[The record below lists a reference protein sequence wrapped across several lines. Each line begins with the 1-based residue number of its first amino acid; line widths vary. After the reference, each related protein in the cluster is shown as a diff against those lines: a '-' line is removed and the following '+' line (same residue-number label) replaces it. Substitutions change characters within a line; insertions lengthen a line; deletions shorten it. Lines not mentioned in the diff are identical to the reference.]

1 LANFWNFVYNR
12 LLLGGN
18 KLEKPEMNEHR
29 SENDW
34 KEVLQKLAAIRE
46 QDEYSAS
53 DVDFIREQLQSYD
66 DRIRGGAAL
75 DASGC
80 VFEPNILDLLT
91 EMTQGVEA
99 DAIRKAS
106 IQTLGEVIFE
116 GVMRSF
122 EDDIGAST
130 KMEYYEEWDELQ
142 TESLH
147 EDYLRV
153 KNLLFSI
160 VQDEFEIPEIRE
172 TCLISLSNLGFL
184 LPVQEII
191 HDFIESEDQSSR
203 LVALHAMGK
212 YPQLWV
218 EELATF
224 LDAHLPRA
232 LLLEAI
238 SSSYSSN
245 SSRLARKIESLLSS
259 KDPDILTYSLLTL
272 TSINKT
278 EHLGDILQKFTR
290 SEHEQVRKTAH
301 DSLLILSKRNFNDFM
316 EKELGVEE

>member
-1 LANFWNFVYNR
+1 MT
-12 LLLGGN
+12 GN
-18 KLEKPEMNEHR
+18 Q

-34 KEVLQKLAAIRE
+34 KAILQKLAAIRE

-75 DASGC
+75 AASGC

-91 EMTQGVEA
+91 DMVQSGEA

-106 IQTLGEVIFE
+106 IQTLGEVIYE

-122 EDDIGAST
+122 EDEIGAST
-130 KMEYYEEWDELQ
+130 QMEYAEEWDEVQ

-153 KNLLFSI
+153 KNLLLSI
-160 VQDEFEIPEIRE
+160 IQDEFEIPEVRE
-172 TCLISLSNLGFL
+172 TCLVSLSDLGFL

-191 HDFIESEDQSSR
+191 HDFIESEDPSSR
-203 LVALHAMGK
+203 LVALHVMGK
-212 YPQLWV
+212 YPQFWL
-218 EELATF
+218 EELENF
-224 LDAHLPRA
+224 LDARLPKA
-232 LLLEAI
+232 VLLEAI

-245 SSRLARKIESLLSS
+245 SGRLARKIEKLLTSN
-259 KDPDILTYSLLTL
+259 DPDILTYSLLTL
-272 TSINKT
+272 TNINKT
-278 EHLGDILQKFTR
+278 EHLGEILQKFTG
-290 SEHEQVRKTAH
+290 SEYEQVRKTAH
-301 DSLLILSKRNFNDFM
+301 DSLLTLSQKNFSDFM
-316 EKELGVEE
+316 QKELGIDE